1 MDGGCV
7 FAARFELP
15 FGQVVRCHVTAILR
29 PCRFRGISLATRDRQ
44 RDGKWKVGGGWWV
57 GVGQKRRVEREVAEC
72 QSIRGH
78 FSYSSSA
85 NALTYAAKL

>member
-1 MDGGCV
+1 M

-44 RDGKWKVGGGWWV
+44 RAGKWVV
-57 GVGQKRRVEREVAEC
+57 GVWLKAAEENEKW
-72 QSIRGH
+72 R
-78 FSYSSSA
+78 
-85 NALTYAAKL
+85 NVKALEDIFHIPAVPTP